1 MASPERLELTDRE
14 VLAHA
19 IPEATMSVRSLAML
33 LHSAR
38 RLARGSWWCEL
49 FPMRDAYDD
58 FRRFDIKRIKRRFV
72 SGGGV
77 GPDPE

>member
-1 MASPERLELTDRE
+1 
-14 VLAHA
+14 
-19 IPEATMSVRSLAML
+19 
-33 LHSAR
+33 
-38 RLARGSWWCEL
+38 
-49 FPMRDAYDD
+49 MRDAYDD